1 MSSMRGIDTPVRQ
14 RRRRVFKEVANLA
27 YNSTNLKDDME
38 ALPYKIVDYEESEF
52 WESVY
57 RDRAIIRER
66 IRLAM
71 GMSLRPEN
79 REHPGHLT
87 QGLEESNIDE
97 KYYEP
102 PLMQVIPSACN
113 ECKEKAFIVGEQCQ
127 GCMAHP
133 CMEVCPK
140 KAISFKDGYSYID
153 QEKCIKCGQC
163 KKVCPY
169 GAIYERKRPCANA
182 CGVGAIETDYAG
194 RAKINPDKCV
204 SCGMCMVNCPFGAI
218 ADKSQIYQ
226 LIKAMNE
233 GAEVIAILAPAF
245 VGQFGPKATPNK
257 IKAALLDIGF
267 ADVWEVAV
275 GADAGALE
283 EAKHYVQSVATGKL
297 PFLLT
302 SCCPSWSM
310 LGKKYFPEV
319 IDEISNALTPMVAT
333 ARAARIT
340 SPNAKIVF
348 VGPCVRSIQT
358 DSAK

>member
-113 ECKEKAFIVGEQCQ
+113 ACPENRYEVTSSCM
-127 GCMAHP
+127 GCLAHP
-133 CMEVCPK
+133 CQSVCPK
-140 KAISFKDGYSYID
+140 GAISMKMASLLLI
-153 QEKCIKCGQC
+153 
-163 KKVCPY
+163 
-169 GAIYERKRPCANA
+169 RRNA
-182 CGVGAIETDYAG
+182 SSAESV
-194 RAKINPDKCV
+194 V
-204 SCGMCMVNCPFGAI
+204 
-218 ADKSQIYQ
+218 KSALMMQFVTKSVPVRLPAVLELSH
-226 LIKAMNE
+226 LI
-233 GAEVIAILAPAF
+233 I
-245 VGQFGPKATPNK
+245 
-257 IKAALLDIGF
+257 
-267 ADVWEVAV
+267 WEE
-275 GADAGALE
+275 L
-283 EAKHYVQSVATGKL
+283 
-297 PFLLT
+297 
-302 SCCPSWSM
+302 
-310 LGKKYFPEV
+310 
-319 IDEISNALTPMVAT
+319 
-333 ARAARIT
+333 
-340 SPNAKIVF
+340 
-348 VGPCVRSIQT
+348 
-358 DSAK
+358 

>member
-113 ECKEKAFIVGEQCQ
+113 ACPENRYEVTSSCM
-127 GCMAHP
+127 GCLAHP
-133 CMEVCPK
+133 CQSVCPK
-140 KAISFKDGYSYID
+140 GAISMKMASLLLI
-153 QEKCIKCGQC
+153 
-163 KKVCPY
+163 
-169 GAIYERKRPCANA
+169 RRNA
-182 CGVGAIETDYAG
+182 SSAESV
-194 RAKINPDKCV
+194 V
-204 SCGMCMVNCPFGAI
+204 
-218 ADKSQIYQ
+218 KSALMMQFVTKSVPVRLPAVLELSH
-226 LIKAMNE
+226 LI
-233 GAEVIAILAPAF
+233 I
-245 VGQFGPKATPNK
+245 
-257 IKAALLDIGF
+257 
-267 ADVWEVAV
+267 WE
-275 GADAGALE
+275 E
-283 EAKHYVQSVATGKL
+283 
-297 PFLLT
+297 P
-302 SCCPSWSM
+302 
-310 LGKKYFPEV
+310 
-319 IDEISNALTPMVAT
+319 
-333 ARAARIT
+333 
-340 SPNAKIVF
+340 
-348 VGPCVRSIQT
+348 
-358 DSAK
+358 